1 MTPEQ
6 FIAKWKPVALTE
18 RSASQQHFIDLC
30 HLLGEPTPAEADPTG
45 DTYTFEKGATKA
57 TGGNGWADV
66 WRRGIFGWEYKGK
79 GKDLDA
85 AYLQLKLYSD
95 ALENPP
101 LLVTS
106 DIQRI
111 VVHTNFTNSVK
122 KVHTIQLEELA
133 DPKKIEMLRWVFA
146 EPEKLRP
153 GLTRAM
159 VTTAAAEQFSAVAHL
174 LQSKGHEPQKVAHF
188 LNRLIFCM
196 FAEDVGLLPNN
207 VFNRMVSASAEHP
220 ESFQTYA
227 RQLFASMAKGG
238 TVAFEKIDWFN
249 GGLFDDDATL
259 ALDKPEIDLLLKCA
273 DLDWTSIEPSIFGTL
288 FERGL
293 DPDKRSQQGTHY
305 TDPATIMKLVGP
317 VVLEPWERRWAD
329 EKKQLERL
337 MAKAKNSVSEAALK
351 RFTRF
356 LEALYQYRVLDPACG
371 SGNFLYIALRSLKG
385 FEKRVI
391 LEAEALGLPRQ
402 FPRVGPEA
410 VMGIEVN
417 PYAAE
422 LARVTVWIGEIQ
434 WMLEQGFGV
443 AKDPILKPLN
453 QIDCRDAL
461 LNNDGTEAAWPKAN
475 AIVGNPPFLGGKLL
489 RTGLG
494 NPYVEQL
501 FRTFDGRV
509 PAEADLVTYWFA
521 KALSAVSTRSC
532 ERVGLVATNSIRG
545 GANRKVLDRV
555 TGVTRI
561 FEAWSDEDWIN
572 EGAAVRVSLIC
583 FGESDG
589 GWSRLDGMPVDSIHA
604 NLSTGLTDLTLARR
618 LRENADIAF
627 MGDTKGGA
635 FDVDGETARRWLQ
648 LAGNPN
654 GRPNSDVLKPWVNGL
669 DITRRPRD
677 MWIVDFGWTMTE
689 RAASEYEAPF
699 QHVLQHVKPE
709 RLQNRRELYREYW
722 WRHVEPRPG
731 MWKRL
736 AGLKR
741 FLVTARVAKHRL
753 FTWAPFGTCP
763 DCQVITI
770 ARDDDVIFGIL
781 QSSIHEAWSLRMG
794 TSLEDRPRYTP
805 STTFETFPFPEGLT
819 PDLPFCDY
827 KDLPRA
833 LAIAQAGRALQQARE
848 RWLNPPEM
856 IDRVPEVVAGFPER
870 VVAKRTAGTDLQRR
884 TLTNLYNTNPTWLQ
898 HAHRALDEAVA
909 AAYGWEWPLPEDE
922 VLKRL
927 FSLNQRRAGVTNQTA
942 AAASTKPTKRRK
954 PTALE
959 HEHYDD

>member
-1 MTPEQ
+1 VTPEQ
-6 FIAKWKPVALTE
+6 FIAKWKPVTLTE

-45 DTYTFEKGATKA
+45 NTYTFEKGATKA

-122 KVHTIQLEELA
+122 KVHTIQLEDLA

-249 GGLFDDDATL
+249 GGLFDDDTTL
-259 ALDKPEIDLLLKCA
+259 PLGKPEIDLLLKCA

-305 TDPATIMKLVGP
+305 TDPATIMKIVCP
-317 VVLEPWERRWAD
+317 VVLEPWERRWAA
-329 EKKQLERL
+329 ERKQLERL
-337 MAKAKNSVSEAALK
+337 LANAKSKVSDAAVK
-351 RFTRF
+351 RFTSF
-356 LEALYQYRVLDPACG
+356 LEDLYQYRVLDPACG
-371 SGNFLYIALRSLKG
+371 SGNFLYVALRSLKG

-443 AKDPILKPLN
+443 AMDPILRSLD
-453 QIDCRDAL
+453 QIECRDAL
-461 LNNDGTEAAWPKAN
+461 LTDSGTEAVWPKTD
-475 AIVGNPPFLGGKLL
+475 AIIGNPPFLGDKKLVRGLGQDYVDRL
-489 RTGLG
+489 RTVYADRVPGGADLCCYWFEKMRG
-494 NPYVEQL
+494 EIAE
-501 FRTFDGRV
+501 GRV
-509 PAEADLVTYWFA
+509 A
-521 KALSAVSTRSC
+521 RG
-532 ERVGLVATNSIRG
+532 GLVATDNIRSSPKNRAVLVSMARDAKIF
-545 GANRKVLDRV
+545 GAWTDQPWV
-555 TGVTRI
+555 
-561 FEAWSDEDWIN
+561 N

-583 FGESDG
+583 CAKHPEPAHLNGTPVEGIEPDLTAGAGSGGAATIVELPENEGIAFSGITKKGAFDIPGEFAREMLLAVAGPHGRKNAEVLFPWKNGEALTKGDPDRWIISFGEMSEDEAALFEQPFDYVRTHVLPARSKSSSEMEKRR
-589 GWSRLDGMPVDSIHA
+589 WWL
-604 NLSTGLTDLTLARR
+604 LARR
-618 LRENADIAF
+618 APDMFAAI
-627 MGDTKGGA
+627 
-635 FDVDGETARRWLQ
+635 
-648 LAGNPN
+648 
-654 GRPNSDVLKPWVNGL
+654 SGL
-669 DITRRPRD
+669 
-677 MWIVDFGWTMTE
+677 
-689 RAASEYEAPF
+689 S
-699 QHVLQHVKPE
+699 
-709 RLQNRRELYREYW
+709 
-722 WRHVEPRPG
+722 
-731 MWKRL
+731 
-736 AGLKR
+736 R
-741 FLVTARVAKHRL
+741 FLVTPETSKHRVFAWL
-753 FTWAPFGTCP
+753 SGRVVPDKNLVVVAREDDTTFG
-763 DCQVITI
+763 V
-770 ARDDDVIFGIL
+770 L
-781 QSSIHEAWSLRMG
+781 QSRIHTLWALRVG
-794 TSLEDRPRYTP
+794 TRLENRPRYTS
-805 STTFETFPFPEGLT
+805 STTFRTFPFPA
-819 PDLPFCDY
+819 DLSPNQPAQAF
-827 KDLPRA
+827 KVNPHA
-833 LAIAQAGRALQQARE
+833 QAIAAAARQLDE
-848 RWLNPPEM
+848 LRQGWLVPAELV
-856 IDRVPEVVAGFPER
+856 DRVPEVVEGYPDRIVPKNAAAAAEIK
-870 VVAKRTAGTDLQRR
+870 KRTFTA
-884 TLTNLYNTNPTWLQ
+884 LYNANPPWLQ
-898 HAHRALDEAVA
+898 HANRDLDQAVA
-909 AAYGWEWPLPEDE
+909 AAYGWPWPLEDEE

-927 FSLNQRRAGVTNQTA
+927 FALNAERASYTLQE
-942 AAASTKPTKRRK
+942 R
-954 PTALE
+954 AL
-959 HEHYDD
+959 HA

>member
-6 FIAKWKPVALTE
+6 FIAKWKPVTLTE

-45 DTYTFEKGATKA
+45 HTYTFEKGATKA

-122 KVHTIQLEELA
+122 KVHTIQLEDLA

-249 GGLFDDDATL
+249 GGLFDDDTTL
-259 ALDKPEIDLLLKCA
+259 PLGKSEIDLLLKCA

-305 TDPATIMKLVGP
+305 TDPATIMRIVGP
-317 VVLEPWERRWAD
+317 VVLEPWERRWAA

-337 MAKAKNSVSEAALK
+337 LANVKRKVSDAAVK

-356 LEALYQYRVLDPACG
+356 LEDLYQYRVLDPACG
-371 SGNFLYIALRSLKG
+371 SGNFLYVALRSLKG

-443 AKDPILKPLN
+443 AMDPILKPLD
-453 QIDCRDAL
+453 QSECRDAL
-461 LNNDGTEAAWPKAN
+461 LTDSGTEAVWPKTH
-475 AIVGNPPFLGGKLL
+475 AIVGNPPFLGSQSISSALPKA
-489 RTGLG
+489 
-494 NPYVEQL
+494 YVESL
-501 FRTFDGRV
+501 RSAYRGSV
-509 PAEADLVTYWFA
+509 AAGADLCSYWLH
-521 KALSAVSTRSC
+521 KARQAIKAGKAETA
-532 ERVGLVATNSIRG
+532 GLVATSTIRHGKNRELMDSIV
-545 GANRKVLDRV
+545 KDVSITD
-555 TGVTRI
+555 
-561 FEAWSDEDWIN
+561 AWSDLPWVN
-572 EGAAVRVSLIC
+572 EGAAVRVSIIC
-583 FGESDG
+583 LAKGPKPAPI
-589 GWSRLDGMPVDSIHA
+589 LDGAPVAGIRS
-604 NLSTGLTDLTLARR
+604 DLTAVTVEGDFDATALVP
-618 LRENADIAF
+618 LEENEGVCF
-627 MGDTKGGA
+627 QGPVLVGE
-635 FDVDGETARRWLQ
+635 FDVDGETARSWLQ
-648 LAGNPN
+648 MPVNVN
-654 GRPNSDVLKPWVNGL
+654 GRKNADVLRPLINGT
-669 DITRRPRD
+669 DIVRRPRD
-677 MWIVDFGWTMTE
+677 RWVIDFALRDE
-689 RAASEYEAPF
+689 ASASAYEAPF
-699 QHVLQHVKPE
+699 EHVVQRVKPV
-709 RLQNRRELYREYW
+709 RATNKDRTRREKW
-722 WRHVEPRPG
+722 WLHGRTGDDFRKATEALTG
-731 MWKRL
+731 YL
-736 AGLKR
+736 A
-741 FLVTARVAKHRL
+741 TPRVAKHRL
-753 FTWAPFGTCP
+753 WVRLPAIAFP
-763 DCQVITI
+763 DTRLTLV
-770 ARDDDVIFGIL
+770 ARDDFCTFGVL
-781 QSSIHEAWSLRMG
+781 QSRIHEVWSLATCSWHG
-794 TSLEDRPRYTP
+794 VGNDPTYNTESC
-805 STTFETFPFPEGLT
+805 FETFPFPEGLS
-819 PDLPFCDY
+819 PDRPSNSFATD
-827 KDLPRA
+827 PRA
-833 LAIAQAGRALQQARE
+833 ARIAEAARDLNQRRE
-848 RWLNPPEM
+848 SWLNPDDAVVRQPE
-856 IDRVPEVVAGFPER
+856 IVEGYPPRVLPVDAS
-870 VVAKRTAGTDLQRR
+870 AALTLKQR
-884 TLTNLYNTNPTWLQ
+884 TLTILYNTNPAWLQ
-898 HAHRALDEAVA
+898 HANRQLDEAVA
-909 AAYGWEWPLPEDE
+909 AAYGWPWPLEDE
-922 VLKRL
+922 DVLKRL
-927 FSLNQRRAGVTNQTA
+927 FALNAERASSTLQQRTVHA
-942 AAASTKPTKRRK
+942 
-954 PTALE
+954 
-959 HEHYDD
+959 